1 MAREMLCP
9 ARDMSK
15 TAINPI
21 DSAKHAGLRYVSGE
35 VPGITRR
42 KKGRGFA
49 YFAADGALVRQDA
62 TLQRIRSLVIPP
74 AWTRVWI
81 CPQAE
86 GHLQAVGRDARG
98 RKQYRYHPLY
108 REVRDQVK
116 FDRMVSFGTALTKIR
131 RRIRRDLK
139 LPGMPKLKIL
149 AALLRLLDETCVR
162 VGNDEY
168 TRSNGSYGLTTLHN
182 KHAAIRGS
190 ELRLHFRGKSGQAQD
205 VTLHDDQLAR
215 IVKRCQDLPGAEL
228 FQYESESG
236 ELQSIGS
243 GDVNDYLRE
252 MTGEDITATDSPVTG
267 LVGWPKSPRWAPSR
281 PSMTAQRWPVAMTVR
296 RLRCRSSP
304 ELRGGAR
311 GDISRDATR
320 PCIKPAQ
327 RGLDLRRRPARCRMG
342 EPNAAG
348 DRCQRDSR
356 TRLRSAQPIVGR
368 NRRPGQARR
377 GRPCPT
383 AAAESWPA
391 TIC

>member
-1 MAREMLCP
+1 
-9 ARDMSK
+9 MSK
-15 TAINPI
+15 AAANPI
-21 DSAKHAGLRYVSGE
+21 ESAKHVGLRYVSGE

-49 YFAADGALVRQDA
+49 YFTANGALVRQDA
-62 TLQRIRSLVIPP
+62 TLKRIRALAIPP

-116 FDRMVSFGTALTKIR
+116 FDRMESFGTALAKIR

-149 AALLRLLDETCVR
+149 AAIVRLLDETCVR

-182 KHAAIRGS
+182 KHAAIRGAN
-190 ELRLHFRGKSGQAQD
+190 LRLHFRGKSGQAQD

-228 FQYESESG
+228 FQYQSESG

-252 MTGEDITATDSPVTG
+252 ITGEDITAKDFRTWHGTG
-267 LVGWPKSPRWAPSR
+267 HMFSHLKEIGPAESESEAKRNIVAAIKATAAKLGNR
-281 PSMTAQRWPVAMTVR
+281 PATCRKYYIHPAVIESYLTKQMF
-296 RLRCRSSP
+296 RLRPPESAPGTALHSEEVAVLHLLKQFNSP
-304 ELRGGAR
+304 QPAAIRR
-311 GDISRDATR
+311 QHFRKTR
-320 PCIKPAQ
+320 MREGKI
-327 RGLDLRRRPARCRMG
+327 RMW
-342 EPNAAG
+342 ALA
-348 DRCQRDSR
+348 S
-356 TRLRSAQPIVGR
+356 
-368 NRRPGQARR
+368 
-377 GRPCPT
+377 
-383 AAAESWPA
+383 
-391 TIC
+391 

>member
-1 MAREMLCP
+1 
-9 ARDMSK
+9 MSK
-15 TAINPI
+15 TAVNPI

-49 YFAADGALVRQDA
+49 YFAADGGLIRQDA
-62 TLQRIRSLVIPP
+62 TLKRIRSLAIPP

-149 AALLRLLDETCVR
+149 AAVLRLLDETFVR

-182 KHAAIRGS
+182 KHAAIRGG
-190 ELRLHFRGKSGQAQD
+190 ELHLHFRGKSGQAQD

-215 IVKRCQDLPGAEL
+215 IVSAARTCRARSCFSTGQS
-228 FQYESESG
+228 QESYS
-236 ELQSIGS
+236 LS
-243 GDVNDYLRE
+243 DRE
-252 MTGEDITATDSPVTG
+252 TSTIICGRSQGKI
-267 LVGWPKSPRWAPSR
+267 SR
-281 PSMTAQRWPVAMTVR
+281 PRTSG
-296 RLRCRSSP
+296 
-304 ELRGGAR
+304 RG
-311 GDISRDATR
+311 
-320 PCIKPAQ
+320 
-327 RGLDLRRRPARCRMG
+327 MG
-342 EPNAAG
+342 
-348 DRCQRDSR
+348 
-356 TRLRSAQPIVGR
+356 
-368 NRRPGQARR
+368 
-377 GRPCPT
+377 
-383 AAAESWPA
+383 PA
-391 TIC
+391 TCSAN

>member
-1 MAREMLCP
+1 
-9 ARDMSK
+9 MSK
-15 TAINPI
+15 AAVNPL
-21 DSAKHAGLRYVSGE
+21 DSAKHVGLRYVSGE

-49 YFAADGALVRQDA
+49 YFAANGALVRQDA
-62 TLQRIRSLVIPP
+62 TLKRIRGLVIPP

-116 FDRMVSFGTALTKIR
+116 FDRMLSFGSALTKIR

-149 AALLRLLDETCVR
+149 AAVLRLLDETCFR

-182 KHAAIRGS
+182 KHAAIRGA

-228 FQYESESG
+228 FQYRSESG

-252 MTGEDITATDSPVTG
+252 TTGEDITAKDFRTWHGTGHMFSQLKEIGPAESEAEAKRNIVAAIKATAAKLGNRPATCRKYYIHPAVIESYLTKQMFRLRPHENAPRTSLHSEEVAVHHLLKQFDSPRESKTR
-267 LVGWPKSPRWAPSR
+267 SWALAS
-281 PSMTAQRWPVAMTVR
+281 
-296 RLRCRSSP
+296 
-304 ELRGGAR
+304 
-311 GDISRDATR
+311 
-320 PCIKPAQ
+320 
-327 RGLDLRRRPARCRMG
+327 
-342 EPNAAG
+342 
-348 DRCQRDSR
+348 
-356 TRLRSAQPIVGR
+356 
-368 NRRPGQARR
+368 
-377 GRPCPT
+377 
-383 AAAESWPA
+383 
-391 TIC
+391 

>member
-1 MAREMLCP
+1 MLCLT
-9 ARDMSK
+9 RDMSK
-15 TAINPI
+15 TAVNPI

-49 YFAADGALVRQDA
+49 YFAADGGLIRQDA
-62 TLQRIRSLVIPP
+62 TLKRIRSLVIPP

-149 AALLRLLDETCVR
+149 AAVLRLLDETFVR

-182 KHAAIRGS
+182 KHAAIRGG
-190 ELRLHFRGKSGQAQD
+190 ELHLHFRGKSGQAQD

-228 FQYESESG
+228 FQYRSESG

-252 MTGEDITATDSPVTG
+252 ITGEDITAKDFRTWHGTGHMFSQLNQIGPAESETEAKRNIVAAIKATAAKLGNRPATCRKYYIHPAVIESYLTKQMFRLRPPESALRTSLHSEEVAVLHLLKQFDSPQ
-267 LVGWPKSPRWAPSR
+267 PA
-281 PSMTAQRWPVAMTVR
+281 AM
-296 RLRCRSSP
+296 
-304 ELRGGAR
+304 
-311 GDISRDATR
+311 
-320 PCIKPAQ
+320 
-327 RGLDLRRRPARCRMG
+327 RRPRSRKTRVRESKARTW
-342 EPNAAG
+342 ALA
-348 DRCQRDSR
+348 S
-356 TRLRSAQPIVGR
+356 
-368 NRRPGQARR
+368 
-377 GRPCPT
+377 
-383 AAAESWPA
+383 
-391 TIC
+391 

>member
-1 MAREMLCP
+1 
-9 ARDMSK
+9 MSK
-15 TAINPI
+15 AAANPI
-21 DSAKHAGLRYVSGE
+21 ESAKHVGLRYVSGE
-35 VPGITRR
+35 VPGISRR

-49 YFAADGALVRQDA
+49 YFTANGALVRQDA
-62 TLQRIRSLVIPP
+62 TLKRIRALAIPP

-116 FDRMVSFGTALTKIR
+116 FDRMESFGTALAKIR

-149 AALLRLLDETCVR
+149 AAIVRLLDETCVR

-182 KHAAIRGS
+182 KHAAIRGAN
-190 ELRLHFRGKSGQAQD
+190 LRLHFRGKSGQAQD

-228 FQYESESG
+228 FQYQSESG

-252 MTGEDITATDSPVTG
+252 ITGEDITAKDFRTWHGTG
-267 LVGWPKSPRWAPSR
+267 HMFSHLKEIGPAESESEAKRNIVAAIKATAAKLGNR
-281 PSMTAQRWPVAMTVR
+281 PATCRKYYIHPAVIESYLTKQMF
-296 RLRCRSSP
+296 RLRPPESAPGTALHSEEVAVLHLLKQFNSP
-304 ELRGGAR
+304 QPAAMRRQHLRK
-311 GDISRDATR
+311 TR
-320 PCIKPAQ
+320 MREGKI
-327 RGLDLRRRPARCRMG
+327 RMW
-342 EPNAAG
+342 ALA
-348 DRCQRDSR
+348 S
-356 TRLRSAQPIVGR
+356 
-368 NRRPGQARR
+368 
-377 GRPCPT
+377 
-383 AAAESWPA
+383 
-391 TIC
+391 